1 MHKAVE
7 RSESMTI
14 KEYAASRGITYEA
27 ARQVIKRH
35 REELGEH
42 ASAPG
47 KNQALELD
55 GVAVELLD
63 GWRAS
68 SPVVVLAASQSEE
81 LERLRRENDALKNQV
96 IALQGQLL
104 QERAGAAALA
114 GRVEAL
120 EAAAALPAPE
130 AEAPAPVPWWRRLF
144 G

>member
-1 MHKAVE
+1 
-7 RSESMTI
+7 MTI

-42 ASAPG
+42 AASPG

-104 QERAGAAALA
+104 EERAGVAALA

-120 EAAAALPAPE
+120 EAAALPAPE
-130 AEAPAPVPWWRRLF
+130 AEATAPVFWWRRLF
-144 G
+144 GGGH

>member
-1 MHKAVE
+1 
-7 RSESMTI
+7 MTI

-42 ASAPG
+42 AASPG

-55 GVAVELLD
+55 AVAVELLD

-68 SPVVVLAASQSEE
+68 NPVVVLAASQSEE
-81 LERLRRENDALKNQV
+81 LARLRRENDALKNQV

-104 QERAGAAALA
+104 EERAGAAALA

-120 EAAAALPAPE
+120 EAAALPAPE
-130 AEAPAPVPWWRRLF
+130 AEAPRKWWQKLF
-144 G
+144 GG

>member
-1 MHKAVE
+1 
-7 RSESMTI
+7 MTI
-14 KEYAASRGITYEA
+14 KEYAASRGVTYEA
-27 ARQVIKRH
+27 VRQVVKRH

-42 ASAPG
+42 AASPG

-55 GVAVELLD
+55 AVAVELLD

-104 QERAGAAALA
+104 QERSAAAELS

-130 AEAPAPVPWWRRLF
+130 AEAPAPVSWWRRLF
-144 G
+144 GHDKEE

>member
-1 MHKAVE
+1 
-7 RSESMTI
+7 MTI
-14 KEYAASRGITYEA
+14 KEYAASRGVTYEA
-27 ARQVIKRH
+27 VRQVVKRH

-42 ASAPG
+42 AASPG

-55 GVAVELLD
+55 AVAVELLD

-104 QERAGAAALA
+104 QERSAAAELS

-120 EAAAALPAPE
+120 EAAAMLPAPE
-130 AEAPAPVPWWRRLF
+130 AEAPAPVSWWQRLF
-144 G
+144 GKQ